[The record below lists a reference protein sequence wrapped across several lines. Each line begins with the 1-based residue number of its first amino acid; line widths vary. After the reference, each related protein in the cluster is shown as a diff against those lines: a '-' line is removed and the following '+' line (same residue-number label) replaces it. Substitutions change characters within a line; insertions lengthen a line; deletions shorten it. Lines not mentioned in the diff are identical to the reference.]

1 MEVDLEFVVGQ
12 RWVSQSDAA
21 LGLGIVTGIDDRRVT
36 LGFPAADEERTYA
49 MENAPLARI
58 RYQPGDAIRTFDD
71 EPLTVRAVEEV
82 DGLLVYHAEDQG
94 GDIREVPEV
103 RLTSHVRFTDPRQR
117 LFAGRFDRNAAF
129 RLRVAARDHEARLQ
143 ASPARGLIG
152 ARTQH
157 LTHQL
162 SIAGDVAR
170 RYAPRVLLADEVGL
184 GKTIEAGLI
193 LHAQRATGLA
203 SRILIVVPEPLVNQW
218 LVEMLRR
225 FQMAFSIVDSAAQA
239 ELAEAEEEAPENPFE
254 QSQLVICSLET
265 LTNSARLR
273 DEVGQAEWDLL
284 VVDEAHHLDASDER
298 DDAPYSVVS
307 GLAERIRGVL
317 LLTATPEQAGVA
329 GHFDRLRLLDPDRF
343 SDRARFEREQGQ
355 YAEINE
361 LIEAV
366 ASMGPDHPDLTP
378 RLRHWLGDSFDALV
392 AEDDPV
398 QAVSDA
404 LLDRHGTGRVLFRNT
419 RASVSGFPERR
430 LHPLALDCP
439 SLYRD
444 SGSHRGEAGLTPE
457 AGHAE
462 TDWLSEDPRVAWL
475 ERTLA
480 GLKGEKALVICA
492 RAETAEALE
501 RYLQLQAGV
510 RSAAFHEGL
519 SLVERDRAAAYFA
532 DTEQGARALICS
544 EIGSEGRN
552 FQFARHLIL
561 FDLPVTPDRLEQRIG
576 RLDRIGQGDT
586 IDIHIPYLADS
597 AQAIQYGLFNDGL
610 DAFARPCP
618 AGMPVFERVQSDWLS
633 ALDDPSRSP
642 DAVVRT
648 VREQCDA
655 MRQALEAGRDAL
667 LERNACRPERA
678 RSLIEA
684 IETEEQSP
692 ELHAFL
698 AEAFDIFGV
707 ETDYHGPHSEVVK
720 PGDHSP
726 LGPFPELPD
735 DGLTMTLDRAT
746 AVEREDLTFLSWEH
760 PMIQALM
767 EHMTA
772 TELGNA
778 AFVTLSVK
786 GLQPGTVLLETLFRL
801 HCPAPADLQLP
812 LSLPVTSRRWLV
824 DVNGRDLSSV
834 LPHDRLNNLSRNLRR
849 KTAQEALPQVRP
861 GVETMIDHAE
871 GFAASELTAIQD
883 EARQRLEQQ
892 LGGEVARLKAL
903 QGINPAV
910 RQSEIDFFESRLAAG
925 QEAIDRAELVL
936 DGLRVVITA

>member
-1 MEVDLEFVVGQ
+1 MEFVVGQ

-49 MENAPLARI
+49 MDSAPLARI
-58 RYQPGDAIRTFDD
+58 RYQPGDAIRTYED

-82 DGLLVYHAEDQG
+82 EGLLVYHAEDQQ

-129 RLRVAARDHEARLQ
+129 RLRVASRDHEARLQ
-143 ASPARGLIG
+143 SSPARGLIG

-157 LTHQL
+157 LPHQL

-203 SRILIVVPEPLVNQW
+203 TRILIAVPEPLVNQW

-225 FQMAFSIVDSAAQA
+225 FQMAFSIVDEAADA
-239 ELAEAEEEAPENPFE
+239 ELADAEDGEAPDNPFE
-254 QSQLVICSLET
+254 QSQLVICSLES
-265 LTNSARLR
+265 LTHRARLR
-273 DEVGQAEWDLL
+273 EQAYQADWDLL

-298 DDAPYSVVS
+298 EDAPYSVVAA
-307 GLAERIRGVL
+307 LAERIRGVL

-343 SDRARFEREQGQ
+343 SDRARFEQEQAQ
-355 YAEINE
+355 YAEIND

-366 ASMGPDHPDLTP
+366 LSAGPDDPDLAP
-378 RLRHWLGDSFDALV
+378 KLRHWLGDSLEALI
-392 AEDDPV
+392 AEADPV

-430 LHPLALDCP
+430 LHPLPLACPAL
-439 SLYRD
+439 YHD
-444 SGSHRGEAGLTPE
+444 SNSHCGESGLTPE
-457 AGHAE
+457 AGYDEA
-462 TDWLSEDPRVAWL
+462 DWLAQDPRVAWL
-475 ERTLA
+475 ERTLG

-492 RAETAEALE
+492 RADTAEALE

-519 SLVERDRAAAYFA
+519 SLIERDRAAAYFA

-576 RLDRIGQGDT
+576 RLDRIGQGET
-586 IDIHIPYLADS
+586 IDIHIPFLEES
-597 AQAIQYGLFNDGL
+597 AQAVQYRLFNEGL

-618 AGMPVFERVQSDWLS
+618 AGMPVFEQVQSEWLS
-633 ALDDPSRSP
+633 ALARPS
-642 DAVVRT
+642 DAPETMVRT
-648 VREQCDA
+648 VREQREA
-655 MRQALEAGRDAL
+655 MNRDLDAGRDAL
-667 LERNACRPERA
+667 LERHACRPERA
-678 RSLIEA
+678 RTLIEA
-684 IETEEQSP
+684 IEAEEQSP
-692 ELHAFL
+692 QLHAFL

-707 ETDYHGPHSEVVK
+707 ETDYHSPHSEVVK

-786 GLQPGTVLLETLFRL
+786 GLQPGTLLLESLFRL

-824 DVNGRDLSSV
+824 DINGRDLSSV

-871 GFAASELTAIQD
+871 GLAASELATIQD
-883 EARQRLEQQ
+883 EARQRLDHQ
-892 LGGEVARLKAL
+892 LGGEIARLKAL
-903 QGINPAV
+903 QSTNPAV
-910 RQSEIDFFESRLAAG
+910 RSSEIDFFESRLAAG
-925 QEAIDRAELVL
+925 REAIDRAELVL